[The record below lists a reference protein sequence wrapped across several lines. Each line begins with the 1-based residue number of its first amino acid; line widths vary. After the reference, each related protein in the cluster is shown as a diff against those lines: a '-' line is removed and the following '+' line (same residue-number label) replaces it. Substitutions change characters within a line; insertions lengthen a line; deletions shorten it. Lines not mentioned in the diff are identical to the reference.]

1 MLFFGNFRVIGGG
14 SHQTNEIEQTFPDS
28 FFFTV
33 DGWGWNGRGRLF
45 LELLSVGRQPGGA
58 CQSNGWSAA
67 AGRWKCGGTVQG
79 IFMNKYKSYWSS
91 AKSLMGPS
99 GGGGRAG
106 VRLRRAARLIF
117 RGRPLPESAR
127 VNGLSRPF
135 GAGVGGAVTRTR
147 RHRRA
152 FSIGPDRRPSKKRR
166 SSSHSLD
173 SADRY
178 GGHFSAPKKRD
189 RYRFD
194 FHFAHSAVS
203 RSTQTIAATGIDPR
217 SVWSHLSTFRA
228 SLVAV
233 LLCQEKTCRFFSH
246 TTRFQT
252 DHHHPFCLVAAK
264 RLRPVL
270 SVNRTAF
277 KLWRF

>member
-67 AGRWKCGGTVQG
+67 AGRWKCDGTVQG

-127 VNGLSRPF
+127 VNGLSRPLWRASR
-135 GAGVGGAVTRTR
+135 GPLHAADATAAPSVSARTGVPRRSVAPRRTR
-147 RHRRA
+147 STRQTDMVVTSVR
-152 FSIGPDRRPSKKRR
+152 
-166 SSSHSLD
+166 
-173 SADRY
+173 
-178 GGHFSAPKKRD
+178 PKKEI
-189 RYRFD
+189 
-194 FHFAHSAVS
+194 ATVS
-203 RSTQTIAATGIDPR
+203 TSISPTRQCLDPPR
-217 SVWSHLSTFRA
+217 R
-228 SLVAV
+228 
-233 LLCQEKTCRFFSH
+233 
-246 TTRFQT
+246 
-252 DHHHPFCLVAAK
+252 
-264 RLRPVL
+264 
-270 SVNRTAF
+270 
-277 KLWRF
+277 